1 MRVVGRFVRG
11 SLVLSAVAAGG
22 ARGPG
27 GRGPAPDPNVLV
39 PRLADPTAVYRQLGF
54 LAKGDPPPCVA
65 SVHFLAGPT
74 PDSTLG
80 LFGLSMT
87 GGALSFR
94 RVGNVFEARYR
105 VEAVFR
111 RGTETVGQV
120 GSDQGVRVAAI
131 AETRRVDESV
141 IFQHF
146 IYLPPGELTVTV
158 VVRDRNGLSSTRDDG
173 LLQVPRFDAAGP
185 KLSSLIPIHQG
196 SPRATR
202 SVLPTVWASPGATSR
217 QGADPLSFYIETYDA
232 EPGAQLF
239 LRARH
244 ADSAVAWTD
253 TVTIGPPEVAVAV
266 GPDTVRPDIVPV
278 IVRVAPPQL
287 QLGELRFYST

>member
-111 RGTETVGQV
+111 RGTEIVGQV

-146 IYLPPGELTVTV
+146 IYLPPGELTITV
-158 VVRDRNGLSSTRDDG
+158 VVRDRNGLSSSRDDG
-173 LLQVPRFDAAGP
+173 LLQVPRFGRSGAQ
-185 KLSSLIPIHQG
+185 LSSLIPIHQG
-196 SPRATR
+196 TPRASRGILPTVLTNPRAT
-202 SVLPTVWASPGATSR
+202 SP
-217 QGADPLSFYIETYDA
+217 QGADTLSFYLEAYGVEA
-232 EPGAQLF
+232 GAALY
-239 LRARH
+239 LRARR
-244 ADSAVAWTD
+244 DTSVAWID
-253 TVTIGPPEVAVAV
+253 TLLIGPPDVAAAV
-266 GPDTVRPDIVPV
+266 GPGTGRPAA
-278 IVRVAPPQL
+278 AP
-287 QLGELRFYST
+287 GA